1 MERKKNIET
10 RFATW
15 NVRSLTANAK
25 LENLKQEMKR
35 MKVDVLGISEMRWP
49 NNGDL
54 WTGNYRLIH
63 SGCLDDK
70 PGIGGVGVLLT
81 KELGQR
87 VKGYVHRKGRILLV
101 KLDTKP
107 VDTVII
113 QVYMPTAK
121 YEEKFVEEMYTE
133 IQNLLD
139 QIKGED
145 NVILMGDW
153 NARVGEGEE
162 APFIGPFGYGTRNDR
177 GARLVVFCAKNKLVV
192 TNTCFQ
198 HHVRRR
204 YTWKAPGD
212 AYRTQI
218 DYIMVKERYKN
229 QIKDSR
235 SYAGPDIDSDHNM
248 VMAKGCLK
256 LKKLKKKKSARW
268 DIRLLKDNENKVE
281 YETRTNDCEYIADGD
296 IQSNWEIV
304 KKTIKTAADS
314 VLKKQRPQ
322 PRKEWITE
330 EILNLI
336 EKRRELKNA
345 TTEEGKRTYRELRNK
360 INRES
365 RIAKESYLEEKCAQ
379 ISRNLEQGRLDSAYR
394 EAKNFFNDSKARSNT
409 IEDENGKLLFDDE
422 MITKRWKQYLESLYK
437 GDDYNDSEILGNEE
451 IGDNDTI
458 QVEDFKKAVAKLKD
472 NKAPGLD
479 AIPAELIKQAG
490 NGIQECLF
498 TLIHE
503 IYETGE
509 MPTDFTQCKI
519 SVIPKKAGTNKCS
532 EHRTLSLISHSS
544 KILTNIMIKR
554 IEDKIEAT
562 LTDDQFGFRKGKG
575 TRDAMLALRMI
586 LEKQLKKKNRDTY
599 IAFIDLEKAFDK
611 VEWKKLFEIL
621 KDIGLNFKDRRII
634 WNLYKN
640 ETAVYECGEYAGEA
654 KIRQGVRQG
663 CCISALLFNCYIQKA
678 LDEMRREMETW
689 PGIKVNGIKID
700 MIRYADDI
708 ALIAPSEEELKAALE
723 TMNKILISNYNMK
736 INKNKTKIMIVSRNE
751 DRIRSVIKLEDIE
764 LKQVKEFTYL
774 GGKITEDG
782 RSNREI
788 QSRIL
793 QAKLAFNKKSKIFES
808 HNIKLEIRKNLINTL
823 VWSIA
828 LYGCESWTICDKDK
842 NHLEAFEMWCYRRTL
857 KIIWSDKITNEA
869 VLERMKEERKIL
881 KLIAARRAKWIG
893 HTLRHEGMLHN
904 IIDGKIEGRNNMGRP
919 RQEYMKQIEEDMKC
933 NSYKELKE
941 LSENSTEWRR
951 WNLLLPTNHQMI
963 VT

>member
-1 MERKKNIET
+1 
-10 RFATW
+10 
-15 NVRSLTANAK
+15 
-25 LENLKQEMKR
+25 
-35 MKVDVLGISEMRWP
+35 MRWP
-49 NNGDL
+49 NDGDL
-54 WTGNYRLIH
+54 WVGNYRLIH
-63 SGCLDDK
+63 SRYRDDK
-70 PGIGGVGVLLT
+70 PGNGGVGVMLS

-87 VKGYVHRKGRILLV
+87 VKGYVHRKGRLILV

-113 QVYMPTAK
+113 QVYMPTATSQ
-121 YEEKFVEEMYTE
+121 EELIEDMYIE
-133 IQNLLD
+133 IQTLLD
-139 QIKGED
+139 QIKSED
-145 NVILMGDW
+145 NIILMGDW

-162 APFIGPFGYGTRNDR
+162 APFVGPFGYGTRNDP
-177 GARLVVFCAKNKLVV
+177 GTRLVEFCAKNKLVI

-218 DYIMVKERYKN
+218 DYIMVKQRYRN

-248 VMAKGCLK
+248 VMAKGSLK
-256 LKKLKKKKSARW
+256 LKKLKKKKIARW
-268 DIRLLKDNENKVE
+268 DIQLLKINEKKEE
-281 YETRTNDCEYIADGD
+281 YKTKTNNCEYLADGN
-296 IQSNWEIV
+296 IQYNWETT
-304 KKTIKTAADS
+304 KNTIKTAADS
-314 VLKKQRPQ
+314 VLKKQKPL

-345 TTEEGKRTYRELRNK
+345 TTEEGKSKYRELRNK

-365 RIAKESYLEEKCAQ
+365 RIAKECFLEEKCAK
-379 ISRNLEQGRLDSAYR
+379 INRNLEQGRLESAYQ
-394 EAKNFFNDSKARSNT
+394 EAKNFFNNSKVRSNT

-422 MITKRWKQYLESLYK
+422 KIANRWKHYLESLYK
-437 GDDYNDSEILGNEE
+437 GNEYNDSEILENETE
-451 IGDNDTI
+451 IDDNDTI
-458 QVEDFKKAVAKLKD
+458 QVADFKKALTKLKD
-472 NKAPGLD
+472 KKAPGID
-479 AIPAELIKQAG
+479 EIPAELIKQAG
-490 NGIQECLF
+490 NGVQECLF
-498 TLIHE
+498 TLIHQ

-519 SVIPKKAGTNKCS
+519 TVIPKKAGTNKCS
-532 EHRTLSLISHSS
+532 EHRTLSLISHAS

-562 LTDDQFGFRKGKG
+562 LTDDQFGFRKGRG
-575 TRDAMLALRMI
+575 TRDAMLALRLI

-611 VEWKKLFEIL
+611 VEWKKLFCIL
-621 KDIGLNFKDRRII
+621 KEIGLKFKDRRIL

-640 ETAVYECGEYAGEA
+640 ETAVYTCGEYAEEA

-663 CCISALLFNCYIQKA
+663 CCISTLLFNCYIQKA
-678 LDEMRREMETW
+678 LDETRKELESW
-689 PGIKVNGIKID
+689 PGIKVNGTKID

-708 ALIAPSEEELKAALE
+708 ALIAPSEEELKTALD
-723 TMNKILISNYNMK
+723 TMNNILSSNYNMK
-736 INKNKTKIMIVSRNE
+736 INKTKTKFMVVSRNE
-751 DRIRSVIKLEDIE
+751 DEIRSKISLEGIE
-764 LKQVKEFTYL
+764 LKQIKEFTYL
-774 GGKITEDG
+774 GGKITIDG

-808 HNIKLEIRKNLINTL
+808 PNINLEIRKNLINTL

-842 NHLEAFEMWCYRRTL
+842 SHLEAFEMWCYRRTL
-857 KIIWSDKITNEA
+857 KIIWSDKISNET
-869 VLERMKEERKIL
+869 VLERMGEERKIL
-881 KLIAARRAKWIG
+881 NLIAARRAKWIG
-893 HTLRHEGMLHN
+893 HILRHEGMLHT
-904 IIDGKIEGRNNMGRP
+904 IIDGQIEGRNHLGRP
-919 RQEYMKQIEEDMKC
+919 RQEYLKQIEEDMGCQNYRDMKSLAM
-933 NSYKELKE
+933 NR
-941 LSENSTEWRR
+941 TEWRKR
-951 WNLLLPTNHQMI
+951 WNMLLPTNHTLI